1 MILDDK
7 LAGGGVVVLDGA
19 TGTEISRL
27 GGQIDSAA
35 WCAVAN
41 KTDPG
46 IVRTV
51 HEEYI
56 RAGSDVITTNT
67 FGTARHVLA
76 GAGLAEETVAI
87 NRRAV
92 ELATAARERVDAG
105 RPVAIA
111 GSMSCMVAWEPG
123 STSADHRYLPSPE
136 QESANYREV
145 AETLAEAGV
154 DFLIMEMMLDL
165 ERAHRAVEAAVSTGL
180 PVWVGMSCTRRT
192 DGKLVGWDQAA
203 EEPEQVTGDDP
214 RVQAPPLGEL
224 IDRLMRI
231 GGQVAGIM
239 HSSIETTTPA
249 VEELFKHWDGPVMAY
264 PETVQREGT
273 PGQRG
278 SSVSPADFA
287 TAARGLVERGVQII
301 GGCCGTTVEHIRAL
315 VDELPAEVGPR
326 PVGTRTQAGAG

>member
-7 LAGGGVVVLDGA
+7 LAAGDIVVLDGA

-27 GGQIDSAA
+27 GGQMDGAA

-41 KTDPG
+41 KTDPD

-87 NRRAV
+87 NRRAA
-92 ELATAARERVDAG
+92 ELAKEARANVDAS
-105 RPVAIA
+105 RPVAVA
-111 GSMSCMVAWEPG
+111 GSISCMVAWEPG
-123 STSADHRYLPSPE
+123 SLSADQRYLPSPE
-136 QESANYREV
+136 QEAANYREV

-154 DFLIMEMMLDL
+154 DLLIMEMMLDL
-165 ERAHRAVEAAVSTGL
+165 ERAPRAVEAAVATGL
-180 PVWVGMSCTRRT
+180 PVWIGMSCTQRP
-192 DGKLVGWDQAA
+192 DGTLVGWDQAA
-203 EEPEQVTGDDP
+203 EEPEQVTGHDQLF
-214 RVQAPPLGEL
+214 QAPPLGDL
-224 IDRLMRI
+224 IDELTTI

-239 HSSIETTTPA
+239 HSSIVTTTPA
-249 VEELFKHWDGPVMAY
+249 LDELYRHWNGPVMAY
-264 PETVQREGT
+264 PETVERAGT

-278 SSVSPADFA
+278 SDVSAADFA
-287 TAARGLVERGVQII
+287 TATRGYVERGVQII

-315 VDELPAEVGPR
+315 AGALPAAVGPR
-326 PVGTRTQAGAG
+326 QLPASD

>member
-7 LAGGGVVVLDGA
+7 LSAGNVVVLDGA

-27 GGQIDSAA
+27 GGQMDSAA

-41 KTDPG
+41 KNDPD

-67 FGTARHVLA
+67 FATARHVLA

-92 ELATAARERVDAG
+92 ELAREARERVNAG
-105 RPVAIA
+105 RPIAIA
-111 GSMSCMVAWEPG
+111 GSISCMAAWEPG
-123 STSADHRYLPSPE
+123 SISADPGLLPAPDE
-136 QESANYREV
+136 ESANYREL

-154 DFLIMEMMLDL
+154 DLLIMEMMRDL
-165 ERAHRAVEAAVSTGL
+165 ERAPRAVEAAVSTGL
-180 PVWVGMSCTRRT
+180 PVWVGVSCTQRS
-192 DGKLVGWDQAA
+192 DGRLVGWDQAA
-203 EEPEQVTGDDP
+203 EEPEQITDDDP
-214 RVQAPPLGEL
+214 RFAAPPLDEL
-224 IDRLMRI
+224 IDRLMGI

-239 HSSIETTTPA
+239 HTSIATTTPA
-249 VEELFKHWDGPVMAY
+249 LELLSQHWDGPVMAY
-264 PETVQREGT
+264 PETIQREGT

-278 SSVSPADFA
+278 SAVSSTDFA
-287 TAARGLVERGVQII
+287 TAARGWVEQGVQII
-301 GGCCGTTVEHIRAL
+301 GGCCGTTVEHIRTL
-315 VDELPAEVGPR
+315 VEQLPSEVVPR
-326 PVGTRTQAGAG
+326 PVN